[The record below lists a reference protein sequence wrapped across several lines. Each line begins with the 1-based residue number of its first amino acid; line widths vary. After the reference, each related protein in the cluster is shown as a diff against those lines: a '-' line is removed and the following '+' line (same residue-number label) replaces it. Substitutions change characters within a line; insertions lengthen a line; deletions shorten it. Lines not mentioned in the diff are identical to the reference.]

1 MEPDRKQPDPKQPD
15 HKPGLLEGP
24 TAKLAAVGFV
34 LLAML
39 VPHLMIGGVIEER
52 EERHQSVQRE
62 IGAGWGGPQALMA
75 PVLVIPWSGA
85 EGRHGRVYLQPER
98 LDAQVELAPQLR
110 RRGLYEVPVYTATA
124 RLEGRFNAAGA
135 VVLQEPSAI
144 LHWGDATIVAG
155 SQTMRLAGEVPSMS
169 LGEAWLPGEEGMPR
183 WDDCLPS
190 RGIVWQT
197 RLAGAPQGTI
207 PFAVT
212 LALRGSQRFGLLP
225 GPQRTNLA
233 IGAAWPTPSFIGD
246 DLPEQTSVEEWGFTA
261 AWSLAGEGGS
271 PMARRTLCGRFAA
284 AGVELLEAVPTY
296 RMVNRASKYAM
307 LFLALSFVTYTLFE
321 LLAGLRI
328 HIVQYAMLGCSVVMF
343 PLLLLAIGEP
353 LGFAA
358 AYAAATLLVMAQA
371 SLFTAAVTGRRVLA
385 AAFAGVLAGLFGFLY
400 VVLSLEA
407 YSLLVGTLA
416 LFTVLSAVMALT
428 RRVRWG

>member
-1 MEPDRKQPDPKQPD
+1 MEPDP
-15 HKPGLLEGP
+15 KPGLLDRP
-24 TAKLAAVGFV
+24 TPKLAAVGLV

-62 IGAGWGGPQALMA
+62 IGAGWGGPQLLMA
-75 PVLVIPWSGA
+75 PVLAIPWSGA
-85 EGRHGRVYLQPER
+85 QGRSGHIHLQPER

-124 RLEGRFNAAGA
+124 RLEGRFNTAGA

-155 SQTMRLAGEVPSMS
+155 SQAMRLAGEVPSMR
-169 LGEAWLPGEEGMPR
+169 LGEAWLPGEDGLPR
-183 WDDCLPS
+183 WDDCMPS
-190 RGIVWQT
+190 RGIAW
-197 RLAGAPQGTI
+197 RANLAAAPDGAI

-212 LALRGSQRFGLLP
+212 LPLRGSQRFGLLP
-225 GPQRTNLA
+225 GPQRANLSIA
-233 IGAAWPTPSFIGD
+233 AAWPTPSFIGD

-261 AWSLAGEGGS
+261 AWSLAGEGAA
-271 PMARRTLCGRFAA
+271 ARRTLCGRHAAA

>member
-1 MEPDRKQPDPKQPD
+1 MEPDLIQPDRKAPNP
-15 HKPGLLEGP
+15 KPGLLEGP
-24 TAKLAAVGFV
+24 AAKLAAIGMV
-34 LLAML
+34 LVLML
-39 VPHLMIGGVIEER
+39 IPHLMIGGVIEER

-62 IGAGWGGPQALMA
+62 IGAGWGGPQTIMA
-75 PVLVIPWSGA
+75 PVLVVPWSAA
-85 EGRHGRVYLQPER
+85 EGRRGRLFIHAEQ
-98 LDAQVELAPQLR
+98 LDAQVELAPQIR

-124 RLEGRFNAAGA
+124 RLEGRFNTAAA
-135 VVLQEPSAI
+135 IVLQEPSAI
-144 LHWGDATIVAG
+144 LHWQDASVIAG
-155 SQTMRLAGEVPSMS
+155 SQAMRLAGEVPSLR
-169 LGEAWLPGEEGMPR
+169 LGDVTLPGEEGLPR
-183 WDDCLPS
+183 WDDCMPS
-190 RGIVWQT
+190 RGLVWRS
-197 RLAGAPQGTI
+197 RLAAVPDS
-207 PFAVT
+207 PLSFAVT
-212 LALRGSQRFGLLP
+212 LSLRGSQRFGLRP
-225 GPQRTNLA
+225 GPQRAELR
-233 IGAAWPTPSFIGD
+233 IAAPWPTPSFIGE
-246 DLPEQTSVEEWGFTA
+246 DLPEQASVEESGFSA
-261 AWSLAGEGGS
+261 AWSLAGERVAVRS
-271 PMARRTLCGRFAA
+271 TICDVSAPV

-296 RMVNRASKYAM
+296 RMVSRASKYAM

-371 SLFTAAVTGRRVLA
+371 SLFTAAVTGRRGLA
-385 AAFAGVLAGLFGFLY
+385 AAFAGVLAALFGFLY

-416 LFTVLSAVMALT
+416 LFAVLSVVMALT

>member
-1 MEPDRKQPDPKQPD
+1 MEPEPKR
-15 HKPGLLEGP
+15 GLLEGP
-24 TAKLAAVGFV
+24 TAKLVAVGLV
-34 LLAML
+34 LMAML
-39 VPHLMIGGVIEER
+39 IPHLMIGGVIEER
-52 EERHQSVQRE
+52 EERHRAVQRE
-62 IGAGWGGPQALMA
+62 IGAGWGGPQVLMG
-75 PVLVIPWSGA
+75 PVLAIPWTTP
-85 EGRHGRVYLQPER
+85 EGKRGRLYLQAER

-110 RRGLYEVPVYTATA
+110 RRGLYEVPVYLATA
-124 RLEGRFNAAGA
+124 RLEGRFNPGAA
-135 VVLQEPSAI
+135 VVPQEP
-144 LHWGDATIVAG
+144 LATLQWAEAAVIAG
-155 SQTMRLAGEVPSMS
+155 SQTMRLAGEAPSLR
-169 LGEAWLPGEEGMPR
+169 LGEATLQGEDSLPR
-183 WDDCLPS
+183 WDDCMPS
-190 RGIVWQT
+190 RGVIWQP
-197 RLAGAPQGTI
+197 RLAEAPVGAI

-212 LALRGSQRFGLLP
+212 LPLRGSQRFGLLP
-225 GPQRTNLA
+225 GPLRSNLA
-233 IGAAWPTPSFIGD
+233 ISAAWPTPSFIGD
-246 DLPEQTSVEEWGFTA
+246 DLPEQSSVEDAGFSA
-261 AWSLAGEGGS
+261 SWSLAGEGAA
-271 PMARRTLCGRFAA
+271 ARRTLCGRHAAA

-371 SLFTAAVTGRRVLA
+371 SLFTAAVTGRRILA
-385 AAFAGVLAGLFGFLY
+385 AAFAGVLAALFGFLY

-407 YSLLVGTLA
+407 YALLVGTLA
-416 LFTVLSAVMALT
+416 LFTVLSVVMALT